1 MTNALFGFDNRA
13 LGGTFTVSAA
23 VAGLGPDQLADP
35 HGATATSWQTPAGTT
50 SGWVRLDAGAAV
62 GWGAFALC
70 NTNLTPAATLR
81 WRLSDDA
88 AFATAIYD
96 SGTLGGAVVA
106 GYRQAVHVLPSAVT
120 ARYLRFDIADPGN
133 PAGFLRAAQLYAGP
147 VVRPA
152 RNIGYET
159 AFARAVDAPA
169 ITTRGGQEF
178 PILRHTRR
186 SWRIALPSL
195 GEDEVWPLVDALQL
209 AAADG
214 RNVLFLPFPEG
225 QQIARDAVF
234 GRLTDAAP
242 ITWPHPTPIRRAWS
256 CTITERL

>member
-1 MTNALFGFDNRA
+1 MTNAAFGFDNWA
-13 LGGTFTVSAA
+13 LTGELTASAA
-23 VAGLGPDQLADP
+23 VAGLGADHLANP
-35 HGATATSWQTPAGTT
+35 HGATATSWQTPVGTT
-50 SGWVRLDAGAAV
+50 SAHVVLDAGAAV
-62 GWGAFALC
+62 SWGGFALC
-70 NTNLTPAATLR
+70 NTNLMPAATLR

-88 AFATAIYD
+88 SFATAIYD
-96 SGTLGGAVVA
+96 SGILSGAVAA
-106 GYRQAVHVLPSAVT
+106 GYRQAAHVLPSAVT
-120 ARYLRFDIADPGN
+120 ARYLRVDIVDPGN

-147 VVRPA
+147 IVRPA

-186 SWRIALPSL
+186 SWRISLPSL
-195 GEDEVWPLVDALQL
+195 GEDEVWPLVDALHL

-214 RNVLFLPFPEG
+214 RNVLFLPFPTG
-225 QQIARDAVF
+225 QHIARDAVF
-234 GRLTDAAP
+234 GRLTDPAP
-242 ITWPHPTPIRRAWS
+242 ITWPHPTPARRAWS